1 MRKLNLFS
9 MHIETTFLKTETMNE
24 EILKVVLNDKT
35 FGRDE
40 AADIVGGLSK
50 LIDLIGKG
58 KIRAEKRTKKQNG
71 KWYCNAYDVIKHAS
85 LKY

>member
-1 MRKLNLFS
+1 MLN
-9 MHIETTFLKTETMNE
+9 ENVLK
-24 EILKVVLNDKT
+24 IVLNNKT

-50 LIDLIGKG
+50 FIDLISKG
-58 KIRAEKRTKKQNG
+58 KIRAEKRTQKQNG
-71 KWYCNAYDVIKHAS
+71 KWFCNAYDVLKHAS

>member
-1 MRKLNLFS
+1 MKTYS
-9 MHIETTFLKTETMNE
+9 IENSINIMNE
-24 EILKVVLNDKT
+24 EVLKIVLNDKT

-50 LIDLIGKG
+50 LLDLIGKG

-71 KWYCNAYDVIKHAS
+71 KWFCNAYDVLKHAS

>member
-1 MRKLNLFS
+1 MKNPSLSNMRTR
-9 MHIETTFLKTETMNE
+9 ITCLKIKNMNE
-24 EILKVVLNDKT
+24 EVLKIVLNNKT
-35 FGRDE
+35 YGRDE

-50 LIDLIGKG
+50 LFDLIGKG

-71 KWYCNAYDVIKHAS
+71 KWFCNAYDVLKHAS